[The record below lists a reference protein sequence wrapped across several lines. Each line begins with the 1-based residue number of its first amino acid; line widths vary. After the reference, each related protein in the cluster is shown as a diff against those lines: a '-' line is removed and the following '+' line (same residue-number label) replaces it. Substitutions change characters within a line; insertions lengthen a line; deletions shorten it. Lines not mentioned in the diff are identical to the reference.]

1 MSDQDVAVGN
11 EVAAVEGTRTAIE
24 KFDELYHQVQLAKR
38 EMEERVAE
46 LMTPIAGLVYEVEH
60 GPLAATVAALEAEM
74 AKLRPAMEAE
84 VIAAGKTVKAEHV
97 QIVYTPPG
105 YKWDTKMLDG
115 MVAFVPQIAAARSDK
130 PASVSVKGAK

>member
-1 MSDQDVAVGN
+1 MSDQQLV
-11 EVAAVEGTRTAIE
+11 VEDTRTAVE
-24 KFDELYHQVQLAKR
+24 KFDALYCEIQLVKAEINRQVG
-38 EMEERVAE
+38 EIMAE
-46 LMTPIAGLVYEVEH
+46 VAGLVYEVEH
-60 GPLAATVAALEAEM
+60 GPLSATVAALEDEL

-105 YKWDTKMLDG
+105 YKWDTRMLDG
-115 MVAFVPQIAAARSDK
+115 MVAFVPQIAAARSEK

>member
-1 MSDQDVAVGN
+1 MSDTMDIFDEAT
-11 EVAAVEGTRTAIE
+11 EVVDARTAVE
-24 KFDELYHQVQLAKR
+24 KFDAKYYEFNLLKAEINRQVG
-38 EMEERVAE
+38 EIMAE
-46 LMTPIAGLVYEVEH
+46 VAGLVYEVEH
-60 GPLAATVAALEAEM
+60 GPLAATVAALEDEL

-84 VIAAGKTVKAEHV
+84 VVAAGKTVKAEHV
-97 QIVYTPPG
+97 QLVYTPPG

>member
-1 MSDQDVAVGN
+1 MSDQQLV
-11 EVAAVEGTRTAIE
+11 VEDTRTAVE
-24 KFDELYHQVQLAKR
+24 KFDAKYYEINLLKAEINRQVG
-38 EMEERVAE
+38 EIMAE
-46 LMTPIAGLVYEVEH
+46 VAGLVYEVEH
-60 GPLAATVAALEAEM
+60 GPLSATVAALEDEL

-105 YKWDTKMLDG
+105 YKWDTRMLDG
-115 MVAFVPQIAAARSDK
+115 MVAFVPQIAAARSEK